1 MSRHAT
7 LIMAFVF
14 LTALL
19 AGFGASYV
27 DQHERLTQSHPPVV
41 MASVTP
47 G

>member
-1 MSRHAT
+1 MSYHAA

-27 DQHERLTQSHPPVV
+27 DQHARLTQSYPSVV
-41 MASVTP
+41 MASATP